1 MNEEWIQQN
10 NTHDFRGTRM
20 RFLKLVS
27 VEEAEKTLLSLA
39 KLLPAE
45 HISLDDAS
53 GRILAEPVCS
63 PANIPGFDRSVKD
76 GYVVR
81 SVDTLGAGELRPN
94 LLKLVG
100 KIAMGE
106 NNSGSIG
113 EKEAKYIPTGGVM
126 PDGADAVIMQELVE
140 CAGTTLLIKGAV
152 NPGLDVLKYNDD
164 FSEGEEVFPAGHIIT
179 AQMTGVL
186 AAFGFDPV
194 LVRKRPKIGIIS
206 TGNELIP
213 PGKTPDIGQI
223 RDTNTSLLRAF
234 TTEHGG
240 EPIVYG
246 IIKDEAEALKPVLTK
261 AAAEC
266 GLVVLSGGSS
276 KDERDVTAGVI
287 ETLGKI
293 HVHGVSVSPGKPTI
307 IGTINDVPV
316 IGLPGHP
323 ASTFMIATLFI
334 APLLAKMTGENRK
347 VQSIKARISKSFPSE
362 RGRVDLIRVKL
373 LQNGDIEPVLGKSG
387 LLNTLVKS
395 DGYIKVPAGLDGYEP
410 GEVVEVYLW

>member
-1 MNEEWIQQN
+1 
-10 NTHDFRGTRM
+10 M

-27 VEEAEKTLLSLA
+27 VEEAEKTLLSHA
-39 KLLPAE
+39 KLLPVE
-45 HISLDDAS
+45 EISLDNAS

-63 PANIPGFDRSVKD
+63 PANIPGFNRSVKD
-76 GYVVR
+76 GYAVR

-126 PDGADAVIMQELVE
+126 PDGADSVIMQEQVE
-140 CAGTTLLIKGAV
+140 CAETTLLIKGAV
-152 NPGLDVLKYNDD
+152 NPGLDVLKYNED
-164 FSEGEEVFPAGHIIT
+164 FSKGEEVFPAGHIIT
-179 AQMTGVL
+179 AQTAGVL
-186 AAFGFDPV
+186 AAFGVDPV
-194 LVRKRPKIGIIS
+194 LVRKCPRVGIIS

-234 TTEHGG
+234 TTENGG

-246 IIKDEAEALKPVLTK
+246 IIRDEAEALKPVLAK
-261 AAAEC
+261 ASAEC
-266 GLVVLSGGSS
+266 DLVILSGGSS
-276 KDERDVTAGVI
+276 KDERDVTSKVI
-287 ETLGKI
+287 ENLGKVL
-293 HVHGVSVSPGKPTI
+293 VHGVSVAPGKPTI
-307 IGTINDVPV
+307 IGCINDVPV

-334 APLLAKMTGENRK
+334 APLLAKMTGKNQK
-347 VQSIKARISKSFPSE
+347 VRSIKARISKSFPSE

>member
-1 MNEEWIQQN
+1 
-10 NTHDFRGTRM
+10 M

-39 KLLPAE
+39 KLLPTE
-45 HISLDDAS
+45 HISLDNTS

-63 PANIPGFDRSVKD
+63 PADIPGFNRSVKD
-76 GYVVR
+76 GYAVR
-81 SVDTLGAGELRPN
+81 SIDTLGAGELRPN
-94 LLKLVG
+94 LLQIVG

-126 PDGADAVIMQELVE
+126 PDGADAVIMQEQVE
-140 CAGTTLLIKGAV
+140 LAGTTLLVKGAV
-152 NPGLDVLKYNDD
+152 NPGLDVLKYNED
-164 FSEGEEVFPAGHIIT
+164 FSKGEEVFSAGHIIT
-179 AQMTGVL
+179 AQTAGVL
-186 AAFGFDPV
+186 AAFGLDPV
-194 LVRKRPKIGIIS
+194 LVRKRPRVGIIS
-206 TGNELIP
+206 TGNELITP
-213 PGKTPDIGQI
+213 ANTPDIGQI

-234 TTEHGG
+234 ITENGAK
-240 EPIVYG
+240 PIFYG
-246 IIKDEAEALKPVLTK
+246 IVKDEADALQPVLAK

-266 GLVVLSGGSS
+266 DLVILSGGSS

-287 ETLGKI
+287 KTLGKV

-307 IGTINDVPV
+307 IGSIHNVPV
-316 IGLPGHP
+316 LGLPGNP
-323 ASTFMIATLFI
+323 TSTYMIATLFVT
-334 APLLAKMTGENRK
+334 PLLRKMTGANQKLR
-347 VQSIKARISKSFPSE
+347 SIKAHISTSFPSE
-362 RGRVDLIRVKL
+362 KGRVDLIRVKL
-373 LQNGDIEPVLGKSG
+373 LPNGDIEPVLGKSG

>member
-1 MNEEWIQQN
+1 
-10 NTHDFRGTRM
+10 M

-39 KLLPAE
+39 KLLPVE
-45 HISLDDAS
+45 EISLDNAS

-63 PANIPGFDRSVKD
+63 PANIPGFNRSVKD
-76 GYVVR
+76 GYAVR
-81 SVDTLGAGELRPN
+81 SIDTLGAGELRPN

-126 PDGADAVIMQELVE
+126 PDGADAVIMQEQVE
-140 CAGTTLLIKGAV
+140 CAETTLLIKGAV
-152 NPGLDVLKYNDD
+152 NPGLDVLKYNED
-164 FSEGEEVFPAGHIIT
+164 FSKGEEVFPAGHIIT
-179 AQMTGVL
+179 AQTAGVL
-186 AAFGFDPV
+186 AAFGVDPV
-194 LVRKRPKIGIIS
+194 LVRKCPRVGIIS

-234 TTEHGG
+234 TTENGG

-246 IIKDEAEALKPVLTK
+246 IIRDEAEALKPVLAK
-261 AAAEC
+261 ASAEC
-266 GLVVLSGGSS
+266 DLVILSGGSS
-276 KDERDVTAGVI
+276 KDERDVTSKVI
-287 ETLGKI
+287 ENLGKVL
-293 HVHGVSVSPGKPTI
+293 VHGVSVAPGKPTI
-307 IGTINDVPV
+307 IGCINEVP
-316 IGLPGHP
+316 ILGLPGHP

-334 APLLAKMTGENRK
+334 APLLAKMTGKNQK
-347 VQSIKARISKSFPSE
+347 VRSIKARISKSFPSE

>member
-27 VEEAEKTLLSLA
+27 VEKAEKTLLSLA

-45 HISLDDAS
+45 EISLDNAS

-63 PANIPGFDRSVKD
+63 PANIPGFNRSVKD
-76 GYVVR
+76 GYAVR
-81 SVDTLGAGELRPN
+81 SIDTLGAGELRPN

-126 PDGADAVIMQELVE
+126 PDGADSVIMQEQVE
-140 CAGTTLLIKGAV
+140 CAETTLLIKGAV
-152 NPGLDVLKYNDD
+152 NPGLDVLKYNED
-164 FSEGEEVFPAGHIIT
+164 FSKGEEVFPAGHIIT
-179 AQMTGVL
+179 AQTAGVL
-186 AAFGFDPV
+186 AAFGVDPV
-194 LVRKRPKIGIIS
+194 LVRKCPRVGIIS

-234 TTEHGG
+234 TTENGG

-246 IIKDEAEALKPVLTK
+246 IIRDEAEALKPVLAK
-261 AAAEC
+261 ASAEC
-266 GLVVLSGGSS
+266 DLVILSGGSS
-276 KDERDVTAGVI
+276 KDERDVTSKVI
-287 ETLGKI
+287 ENLGKVL
-293 HVHGVSVSPGKPTI
+293 VHGVSVAPGKPTI
-307 IGTINDVPV
+307 IGCINDVPV

-334 APLLAKMTGENRK
+334 APLLAKMTGKNQK
-347 VQSIKARISKSFPSE
+347 VRSIKARISKSFPSE

>member
-1 MNEEWIQQN
+1 
-10 NTHDFRGTRM
+10 M

-39 KLLPAE
+39 KLLPTE
-45 HISLDDAS
+45 HISLDNAS

-63 PANIPGFDRSVKD
+63 PADIPGFNRSVKD
-76 GYVVR
+76 GYAVR
-81 SVDTLGAGELRPN
+81 SIDTLGAGELRPN
-94 LLKLVG
+94 ILKLVG

-126 PDGADAVIMQELVE
+126 PNGADAVIMQEQVE
-140 CAGTTLLIKGAV
+140 CAGTALLIKGAV
-152 NPGLDVLKYNDD
+152 NPGLDVLKYNED
-164 FSEGEEVFPAGHIIT
+164 FSKGEEVFSAGHIIT
-179 AQMTGVL
+179 AQTAGVL

-194 LVRKRPKIGIIS
+194 LVRKRPLIGIIS
-206 TGNELIP
+206 TGNELIAP
-213 PGKTPDIGQI
+213 ANTPDIGQI

-234 TTEHGG
+234 MTEQGAG
-240 EPIVYG
+240 AVFYG
-246 IIKDEAEALKPVLTK
+246 IVKDEADALQPVLAK

-266 GLVVLSGGSS
+266 DLVILSGGSS
-276 KDERDVTAGVI
+276 KDERDVTSGVI

-307 IGTINDVPV
+307 IGSIHDVPV
-316 IGLPGHP
+316 LGLPGHP
-323 ASTFMIATLFI
+323 ASTFMIATLFVT
-334 APLLAKMTGENRK
+334 PLLRKMTGTTQKLR
-347 VQSIKARISKSFPSE
+347 SITARISTSFPSE
-362 RGRVDLIRVKL
+362 KGRVDLIRVKL
-373 LQNGDIEPVLGKSG
+373 LPNRDIEPVLGKSG
-387 LLNTLVKS
+387 LLNTLIKS

>member
-1 MNEEWIQQN
+1 
-10 NTHDFRGTRM
+10 M

-39 KLLPAE
+39 KLLPVE
-45 HISLDDAS
+45 EISLDNAS

-63 PANIPGFDRSVKD
+63 PANIPGFNRSVKD
-76 GYVVR
+76 GYAVR
-81 SVDTLGAGELRPN
+81 SIDTLGAGELRPN

-126 PDGADAVIMQELVE
+126 PDGADAVIMQEQVE
-140 CAGTTLLIKGAV
+140 CAETTLLIKGAV
-152 NPGLDVLKYNDD
+152 NPGLDVLKYNED
-164 FSEGEEVFPAGHIIT
+164 FSKGEEVFPAGHIIT
-179 AQMTGVL
+179 AQTAGVL
-186 AAFGFDPV
+186 AAFGVDPV
-194 LVRKRPKIGIIS
+194 LVRKCPRVGIIS

-234 TTEHGG
+234 TTENGG

-246 IIKDEAEALKPVLTK
+246 IIRDEAEALKPVLAK
-261 AAAEC
+261 ASAEC
-266 GLVVLSGGSS
+266 DLVILSGGSS
-276 KDERDVTAGVI
+276 KDERDVTSKVI
-287 ETLGKI
+287 ENLGKVL
-293 HVHGVSVSPGKPTI
+293 VHGVSVAPGKPTI
-307 IGTINDVPV
+307 IGCINDVPV

-334 APLLAKMTGENRK
+334 APLLAKMTGKNQK
-347 VQSIKARISKSFPSE
+347 VRSIKARISKSFPSE

>member
-246 IIKDEAEALKPVLTK
+246 IP
-261 AAAEC
+261 C
-266 GLVVLSGGSS
+266 
-276 KDERDVTAGVI
+276 
-287 ETLGKI
+287 TL
-293 HVHGVSVSPGKPTI
+293 
-307 IGTINDVPV
+307 
-316 IGLPGHP
+316 
-323 ASTFMIATLFI
+323 
-334 APLLAKMTGENRK
+334 R
-347 VQSIKARISKSFPSE
+347 
-362 RGRVDLIRVKL
+362 
-373 LQNGDIEPVLGKSG
+373 
-387 LLNTLVKS
+387 
-395 DGYIKVPAGLDGYEP
+395 
-410 GEVVEVYLW
+410 